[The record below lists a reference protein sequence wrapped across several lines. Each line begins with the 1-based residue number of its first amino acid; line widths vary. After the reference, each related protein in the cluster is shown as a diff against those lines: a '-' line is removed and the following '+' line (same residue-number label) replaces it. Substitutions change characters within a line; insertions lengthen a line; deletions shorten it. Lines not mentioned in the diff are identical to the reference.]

1 MQFHAYVLG
10 HKAMLNSCNLNSLLW
25 FNMKSHKSQRRL
37 RNSKKIPLLSVNLQP
52 QQQTVIPCFLVFKSG
67 FCWVLGFVFN
77 KKLVCVYV
85 YINICICAHNPF
97 ICTHKYMCFCTYTW
111 CENESTPLPWAL
123 LSNSAWPES
132 HQQHELHYDKGFDC
146 DNLPEP

>member
-85 YINICICAHNPF
+85 YINIYVYVHTIHLYAHTNT
-97 ICTHKYMCFCTYTW
+97 CVSVHTRDVKMRA
-111 CENESTPLPWAL
+111 LPYL
-123 LSNSAWPES
+123 GL
-132 HQQHELHYDKGFDC
+132 F
-146 DNLPEP
+146 